1 MENRQNESGE
11 EGNIRRQARERIR
24 EARALRVRT
33 SERIEERR
41 VEARE
46 SKERKGSH

>member
-11 EGNIRRQARERIR
+11 EGNIRRQARERMR
-24 EARALRVRT
+24 EARVAGAD
-33 SERIEERR
+33 ERADRREESGRK
-41 VEARE
+41 E